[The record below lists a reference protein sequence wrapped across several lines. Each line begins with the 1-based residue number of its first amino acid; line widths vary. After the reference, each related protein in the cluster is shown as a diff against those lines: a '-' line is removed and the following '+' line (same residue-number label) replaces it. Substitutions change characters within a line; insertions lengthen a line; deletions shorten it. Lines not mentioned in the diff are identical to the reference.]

1 MCSSK
6 CIFHGWTIVTI
17 SLQCYSVCHTF
28 SEVTFMILVLL
39 KIIGQL
45 FGRISVSWGLYAVS
59 SWLDSGYVTLAVI
72 LGNCS
77 VRLFLLHPIRR
88 LMILIWITAGG
99 LQSNYLIKDM
109 SIKIFQWKIILFP
122 FAKKILIGWSDRRIL
137 GNCYFF
143 KKKLIVYSFTFE

>member
-45 FGRISVSWGLYAVS
+45 FGRISVSWSLYAVS

-99 LQSNYLIKDM
+99 LQSNYLKKDM

-122 FAKKILIGWSDRRIL
+122 FAKKFWLVGVTEEYLETVIFLKRS
-137 GNCYFF
+137 
-143 KKKLIVYSFTFE
+143 